1 MITYATAFAA
11 SFIFI
16 FLKAFQQLNVVHKQ
30 YLLVVP
36 TSIAMSTCEV
46 LVIWLVAKQGWGWI
60 VLFTG
65 GGGGLGCVLA
75 MWLHKFTNKGKSH
88 GAG

>member
-1 MITYATAFAA
+1 MSYAIAFAA

-36 TSIAMSTCEV
+36 TSMAMSTCEV
-46 LVIWLVAKQGWGWI
+46 AVIYLVAKQGWGWI
-60 VLFTG
+60 VLATG
-65 GGGGLGCVLA
+65 LGGGLGCVLA
-75 MWLHKFTNKGKSH
+75 MYLHSFTRGKSRV
-88 GAG
+88 